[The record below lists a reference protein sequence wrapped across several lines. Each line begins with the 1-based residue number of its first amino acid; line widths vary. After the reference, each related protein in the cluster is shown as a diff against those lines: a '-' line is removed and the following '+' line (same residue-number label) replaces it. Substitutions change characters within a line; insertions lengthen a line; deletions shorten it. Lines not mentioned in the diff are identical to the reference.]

1 MTETAQAS
9 QPAYRRLDHGAH
21 VLVVEDHPVTLKFL
35 DAALKEN
42 GYRVTLM
49 NTAAG
54 AMAALDQELPD
65 LVVLDLHLPDIHGLE
80 VCRYLRQLLGGE
92 DIPVLVVT
100 IEGGSEGHAEAVRA
114 GVDDFLRKPIL
125 PVELKTRAR
134 SLLRLRYLRRELR
147 ADRESLL
154 EMQSQK
160 ENLLQFVTHD
170 LKNLLATAKAALDL
184 MGETRDLSRHLHYQG
199 RMGESLRAMLAMV
212 TDLMDLSISDRA
224 ELVLEF
230 GTFEMRPWLEKVV
243 HEFEPLA
250 LRRRQWFELDV
261 PDGLLVEADPQLLCR
276 VVANLLENATRHAPA
291 ASPISVKVERTGEA
305 PGLRILV
312 SDRGTGVP
320 AELKDEIFDRY
331 VRLKSRQETRPSRGL
346 GLTFCRLVM
355 TLHQGRI
362 WVEDVVPT
370 GSRFILE
377 LPGLQAQPD

>member
-1 MTETAQAS
+1 
-9 QPAYRRLDHGAH
+9 
-21 VLVVEDHPVTLKFL
+21 
-35 DAALKEN
+35 
-42 GYRVTLM
+42 
-49 NTAAG
+49 
-54 AMAALDQELPD
+54 MAALDQELPD
-65 LVVLDLHLPDIHGLE
+65 LVVLDLHLPDRHGLE

-100 IEGGSEGHAEAVRA
+100 IEGGSEGHAEAVQA

-147 ADRESLL
+147 EDRESILK
-154 EMQSQK
+154 MQAQK
-160 ENLLQFVTHD
+160 ETLLQYVAHD

-184 MGETRDLSRHLHYQG
+184 MGTTSDQPQMVRFRE
-199 RMGESLRAMLAMV
+199 RMGDSLRSMLAMV
-212 TDLMDLSISDRA
+212 TDMLDISISDRA

-230 GTFEMRPWLEKVV
+230 ATFEIRPWLEKVV

-250 LRRRQWFELDV
+250 QRRRQWIELQVAGD
-261 PDGLLVEADPQLLCR
+261 LMVEADPQLLRR
-276 VVANLLENATRHAPA
+276 VVSNLLENATRFAPN
-291 ASPISVKVERTGEA
+291 ASPITVVVERAGQA

-312 SDRGTGVP
+312 SDQGSGVP
-320 AELKDEIFDRY
+320 TQLKDEIFDRY
-331 VRLKSRQETRPSRGL
+331 VRLKSRQETRLSRGL

-362 WVEDVVPT
+362 WVEDAAPT

-377 LPGLQAQPD
+377 LPGLHAQPG

>member
-1 MTETAQAS
+1 
-9 QPAYRRLDHGAH
+9 
-21 VLVVEDHPVTLKFL
+21 
-35 DAALKEN
+35 
-42 GYRVTLM
+42 
-49 NTAAG
+49 
-54 AMAALDQELPD
+54 MAALDQELPD
-65 LVVLDLHLPDIHGLE
+65 LVVLDLYLPDIHGLE
-80 VCRYLRQLLGGE
+80 VCRHLRQLLGGE

-100 IEGGSEGHAEAVRA
+100 IEGGPEGHAEAVRA

-134 SLLRLRYLRRELR
+134 SLLRLRFLKRELR
-147 ADRESLL
+147 ADRESIL
-154 EMQSQK
+154 EMQAQK
-160 ENLLQFVTHD
+160 ENLLQYVAHD

-184 MGETRDLSRHLHYQG
+184 MGETHDLSQSLHYQG

-212 TDLMDLSISDRA
+212 TDLMDISISDRA

-230 GTFEMRPWLEKVV
+230 GTFEMRPWLEQVV

-261 PDGLLVEADPQLLCR
+261 PDGLMVEADPQLLRR
-276 VVANLLENATRHAPA
+276 VVSNLLENATRHAPA
-291 ASPISVKVERTGEA
+291 ASPITVVAARAGEA
-305 PGLRILV
+305 PGLRIMV
-312 SDRGTGVP
+312 SDRGAGVP

-331 VRLKSRQETRPSRGL
+331 MRLKSRQDTRPSRGL

-362 WVEDVVPT
+362 WVEDVAPT

-377 LPGLQAQPD
+377 LPGLHPQPS